1 MEALK
6 NLSLENLP
14 EEEWRDVVGYEGL
27 YQVSNLGRVKSIIKE
42 RIMAQH
48 DNGNG
53 YLTVS
58 LSMKGKIKKEYI
70 HRLVAEAFIPNPND
84 KPEVNHLNLKKNDNN
99 IQNLEWNTKKENMNH
114 ARCNGV
120 FKDVKVYQYSLDG
133 VYEKEFNSLKEAA
146 TFHNVKSI
154 GDICRSC
161 KGQRKICK
169 NHIFIYYKSDKILIP
184 KKEFKRVIAKKQDV
198 TIEFDS
204 AKEASLYLGVKENS
218 IVCSC
223 LRKTKCK
230 GFILNYK

>member
-1 MEALK
+1 MDAFR

-14 EEEWRDVVGYEGL
+14 GEEWRNVVGYEGI
-27 YQVSNLGRVKSIIKE
+27 YQVSSLGRVKAIIKK

-48 DNGNG
+48 DNGKG
-53 YLTVS
+53 YLTVN
-58 LSMKGKIKKEYI
+58 LSIRGKAKKKYI
-70 HRLVAEAFIPNPND
+70 HRLVTEAFIPNPND

-114 ARCNGV
+114 ARYNGV

-133 VYEKEFNSLKEAA
+133 VYEREFNSLKEAA
-146 TFHNVKSI
+146 TFHNVKSL

-161 KGQRKICK
+161 KGQRNVCK
-169 NHIFIYYKSDKILIP
+169 NHIFRYYKSDKIFIP
-184 KKEFKRVIAKKQDV
+184 KKEFKRVIAKKKDV

-223 LRKTKCK
+223 LKNTKCE